1 MKNPESEIH
10 NILNTVSLETYDA
23 LVELITKRGRQEAL
37 RSAFEWMKGAGDG
50 TRAVSRSTSVI
61 SNLVNDVRRAA
72 AVVFMD
78 EMEWMSSDATDE
90 DVSIA
95 MRQSSRRDRVL
106 R

>member
-1 MKNPESEIH
+1 MTNPESEIH

-23 LVELITKRGRQEAL
+23 LVELITKRGREEAL
-37 RSAFEWMKGAGDG
+37 KSAFEWMKGTGDG

-61 SNLVNDVRRAA
+61 ANLVNDVRRAA

-78 EMEWMSSDATDE
+78 EMQWMSSTASDE
-90 DVSIA
+90 DVSVA